1 MGDQITNMISGALP
15 KGEAPQIDVMGIIT
29 NEIFKIIPP
38 GVLEFYNTNML
49 LCQLGLIC
57 VFMLLALQGYKLFK
71 MGLYAGSAFVFGYV
85 GLKHLAPLVAG
96 YIAPHIPAELGIK
109 VDALIAIVCALIAV
123 FLTRCAYNFMILA
136 LGGLA
141 GYFLG
146 SSVIYGALV
155 EHFHTLD
162 FLTQFTAVKHIV
174 GGILAGV
181 LGILFILLF
190 KHLFMV
196 ITSFGCSIGA
206 AMLLQMLVMPAAGN
220 PIKIAFAILGFALGI
235 YAIVR
240 QYREEEKDTEIVF

>member
-1 MGDQITNMISGALP
+1 MGDQITNMISDALP
-15 KGEAPQIDVMGIIT
+15 QGGMPQIDVMGIIT
-29 NEIFKIIPP
+29 EQIFKFIPA
-38 GVLEFYNTNML
+38 GVLEFYNTNLL

-57 VFMLLALQGYKLFK
+57 IFMLLALQGYKLFK
-71 MGLYAGSAFVFGYV
+71 MALYAGSAFLFGYI
-85 GLKHLAPLVAG
+85 GLTYLAPVVSG
-96 YIAPHIPAELGIK
+96 YIAPYIAQFGIK
-109 VDALIAIVCALIAV
+109 VEALIAIVCALIAV

-136 LGGLA
+136 LGGVA

-146 SSVIYGALV
+146 SSVVYGALV

-162 FLTQFTAVKHIV
+162 FLTQFSAVKHIV

-196 ITSFGCSIGA
+196 ITSFGCSVGA
-206 AMLLQMLVMPAAGN
+206 AMILQALVMPGAN
-220 PIKIAFAILGFALGI
+220 DTIKIAFAIVGFAIGI

-240 QYREEEKDTEIVF
+240 QYREEEKDMEIVF